1 MASSISDFSARRKNY
16 SYCYVYGISNVGHWE
31 IKTQQ
36 IFVIGVLIPMDYED
50 YYYESRSRYYDA
62 CSEVNNY
69 ENRANELRSQRQRKI
84 IYINQLKSDL
94 KRHQKVLSELNAAL
108 KKDSIL
114 QDDIKSINNK
124 IDSASENFGK
134 MASSSSVANKSL
146 SSVYSSESMKSQN
159 TLNNIF

>member
-1 MASSISDFSARRKNY
+1 M
-16 SYCYVYGISNVGHWE
+16 H
-31 IKTQQ
+31 
-36 IFVIGVLIPMDYED
+36 FV
-50 YYYESRSRYYDA
+50 
-62 CSEVNNY
+62 SEQVTTF
-69 ENRANELRSQRQRKI
+69 
-84 IYINQLKSDL
+84 KSDL

-159 TLNNIF
+159 TLNNIFSNLRNKKNTVNNKISELEENINRAESELQDINSGIDTACSAASDWRNVRRNASYDMEYYRRKMYEEE

>member
-1 MASSISDFSARRKNY
+1 M
-16 SYCYVYGISNVGHWE
+16 
-31 IKTQQ
+31 
-36 IFVIGVLIPMDYED
+36 IGVLIPMDYED

-134 MASSSSVANKSL
+134 MASSSSVPTR
-146 SSVYSSESMKSQN
+146 V
-159 TLNNIF
+159 